1 MENNKLEQRLNRLEN
16 KINVIFDTLE
26 DIKID
31 LIDKKN
37 NEKIH
42 EAKRQKEDAEL
53 RLRDIEIYSA
63 TRWRKRDEDWKRFN
77 GYGERVCELKEE

>member
-1 MENNKLEQRLNRLEN
+1 MENNKLEQRLIRLEN

-26 DIKID
+26 DIKLD
-31 LIDKKN
+31 LIDEKN

-53 RLRDIEIYSA
+53 RLRDIDMYSA
-63 TRWRKRDEDWKRFN
+63 TRWQKRDEDWKRFN
-77 GYGERVCELKEE
+77 GYGECELKEE

>member
-31 LIDKKN
+31 LIDEKN
-37 NEKIH
+37 NKKIY
-42 EAKRQKEDAEL
+42 EAKKQKEDAEL
-53 RLRDIEIYSA
+53 KLRDIEMYS
-63 TRWRKRDEDWKRFN
+63 TTKWKKRDNDWKRFN
-77 GYGERVCELKEE
+77 GYGERECELKEE